1 MNTNTT
7 DRIYLFCIELL
18 FSKIGLIGHYIILM
32 RLETSLF
39 LQFFEGL
46 DGEEESSPAGLQL
59 PLVLGDE
66 LLHLGLQHQV
76 RVVHLVAASLPGG
89 GEVNR
94 AEI

>member
-1 MNTNTT
+1 MES
-7 DRIYLFCIELL
+7 L
-18 FSKIGLIGHYIILM
+18 SS
-32 RLETSLF
+32 ETSLF

-94 AEI
+94 AEINQSIYLNFNVKDN